1 MNNHALQLTDKQMR
15 DFIINGYVKV
25 KPDFPPSFHQNI
37 YEQLDAMF
45 EQTGNLGNN
54 VLPLIPEMQEIFD
67 HPVVHGAMQGVL
79 GSDYVMHPHRY
90 CHFNQQGSE
99 GQNFH
104 KDTYEGD
111 EQIRRHRCRWTMA
124 FYYPQDVPEDMG
136 PTAVLPGS
144 QYYETSESAHAQPD
158 LSLCGEAGTVT
169 IVHYDLWHR
178 ATPNRSDK
186 KRYMVKFLFS
196 RLDEPQTP
204 TWKSDTP
211 DWDTLGNGE
220 ASEHPE
226 LWESLWD
233 WYYGK
238 QNGTANR
245 SGLQTPPTANGAE
258 LQPRPTVDT
267 LIEALDS
274 NNERERL
281 NAAYRLGKAGAAAV
295 PPLKQ
300 ALHGTSDTIR
310 NYAGY
315 ALSLTGAPAVPTLI
329 DALQATSDSVRA
341 AAAFALADMGKT
353 AEEAMPALTRAARD
367 PDAWVR
373 RHATEGLGLI
383 GQQVSDEIDL
393 SETVQILIDR
403 LCDDYHWVRDNAAR
417 ALAKL
422 GTPAEPAIPTLVAQL
437 EDENRYVRFHA
448 ALALKQ
454 IKTPEAQDALFN
466 HLFTSRWCALTTR
479 GTPY

>member
-1 MNNHALQLTDKQMR
+1 MSRPALQLTDEEMR
-15 DFIINGYVKV
+15 DFIVNGYVKV
-25 KPDFPPSFHQNI
+25 QTDFPPSFHENV
-37 YEQLDAMF
+37 YEQLEAMF

-54 VLPLIPEMQEIFD
+54 VLPLIPEIQEIFD
-67 HPVVHGAMQGVL
+67 HPTVHGAMQGVL
-79 GSDYVMHPHRY
+79 GSDYVMHSHRF
-90 CHFNQQGSE
+90 CHYNPEGSDGQG
-99 GQNFH
+99 FH

-124 FYYPQDVPEDMG
+124 FYYPQDVTEDMG

-144 QYYETSESAHAQPD
+144 QYYETGESAHEQPD

-186 KRYMVKFLFS
+186 KRYMLKFLFS
-196 RLDEPQTP
+196 RLGEPQAP
-204 TWKSDTP
+204 SWKSDTA
-211 DWDTLGNGE
+211 DWHSGE
-220 ASEHPE
+220 KPEHPE
-226 LWESLWD
+226 MWEALWD

-238 QNGTANR
+238 QNGN
-245 SGLQTPPTANGAE
+245 PANGISRTE
-258 LQPRPTVDT
+258 VDT
-267 LIEALDS
+267 LIETLDS
-274 NNERERL
+274 DNERERL
-281 NAAYRLGKAGAAAV
+281 NAAYRLGRVGAAAV
-295 PPLKQ
+295 PTLKQ
-300 ALHGTSDTIR
+300 ALHGTSDAIR

-329 DALQATSDSVRA
+329 DALQATDDSVRA
-341 AAAFALADMGKT
+341 TAAYTLADMGKT
-353 AEEAMPALTRAARD
+353 AQEAIPVLTRAAQD
-367 PDAWVR
+367 SSEWVR

-383 GQQVSDEIDL
+383 GQQVSEEMDL
-393 SETVQILIDR
+393 SETVQVLTDK
-403 LCDDYHWVRDNAAR
+403 LGDDHYWIRDNAAR

-422 GTPAEPAIPTLVAQL
+422 GTRAEPAIPTLVAQL

-466 HLFTSRWCALTTR
+466 HLFASRWCELTTR
-479 GTPY
+479 ETPY

>member
-1 MNNHALQLTDKQMR
+1 MSRPALQLTDTEMR
-15 DFIINGYVKV
+15 DFIINGYIKV
-25 KPDFPPSFHQNI
+25 KPDLPPSFHQNI

-54 VLPLIPEMQEIFD
+54 VLPLIPEMQEVFD
-67 HPVVHGAMQGVL
+67 HPIVHGAMQGVL
-79 GSDYVMHPHRY
+79 GPDYVMHPHRY
-90 CHFNQQGSE
+90 CHYNPEGSDGQG
-99 GQNFH
+99 FH

-124 FYYPQDVPEDMG
+124 FYYPQDVIEDMG

-144 QYYETSESAHAQPD
+144 QYYETGESAHEQPD

-204 TWKSDTP
+204 SWNSDTT
-211 DWDTLGNGE
+211 DWHNGE
-220 ASEHPE
+220 APEHPE
-226 LWESLWD
+226 MWESLWD

-238 QNGTANR
+238 QNGNPANG
-245 SGLQTPPTANGAE
+245 SGLQTPPT
-258 LQPRPTVDT
+258 VDT
-267 LIEALDS
+267 LIGALDS
-274 NNERERL
+274 DNERDRL
-281 NAAYRLGKAGAAAV
+281 NAAYRLGRVGAAAV
-295 PPLKQ
+295 PTLKQ

-310 NYAGY
+310 SYAGY

-329 DALQATSDSVRA
+329 DALQATDDSVRA
-341 AAAFALADMGKT
+341 TAAYALADMGKT
-353 AEEAMPALTRAARD
+353 AQEAIPVLTRAAQD
-367 PDAWVR
+367 PDEWVR

-383 GQQVSDEIDL
+383 GQQVSEDVDL
-393 SETVQILIDR
+393 SETVRVLTDGLR
-403 LCDDYHWVRDNAAR
+403 DDYYWVRDNAAR

-422 GTPAEPAIPTLVAQL
+422 GTHAEPAIPTLVAQL

-454 IKTPEAQDALFN
+454 IKTAEAQDALFN
-466 HLFTSRWCALTTR
+466 HLFASRWCVLTTR

>member
-1 MNNHALQLTDKQMR
+1 MNKPALQLTDEQMR

-54 VLPLIPEMQEIFD
+54 VLPLIPEMQDIFD
-67 HPVVHGAMQGVL
+67 HPTVHGAMQGVL
-79 GSDYVMHPHRY
+79 GPDYVLHPHRY
-90 CHFNQQGSE
+90 CHYNPEGSDGQG
-99 GQNFH
+99 FH

-124 FYYPQDVPEDMG
+124 FYYPQDVTEDMG

-144 QYYETSESAHAQPD
+144 QYYETGDSAHQQPD

-178 ATPNRSDK
+178 ATPNQSDK

-204 TWKSDTP
+204 SWNSDTT
-211 DWDTLGNGE
+211 DWHNGE
-220 ASEHPE
+220 KPEHPE

-238 QNGTANR
+238 QNGNLANGSR
-245 SGLQTPPTANGAE
+245 LQTP
-258 LQPRPTVDT
+258 PTVDT
-267 LIEALDS
+267 LIAALDS
-274 NNERERL
+274 DNEKERL
-281 NAAYRLGKAGAAAV
+281 NAAYRLGRVGADAV
-295 PPLKQ
+295 PTLKQ
-300 ALHGTSDTIR
+300 ALHGPSDTIR

-329 DALQATSDSVRA
+329 DALQATNDSIRGTA
-341 AAAFALADMGKT
+341 AYTLADMGKT
-353 AEEAMPALTRAARD
+353 AQEAIPALTRAAQD
-367 PDAWVR
+367 TSEWVR
-373 RHATEGLGLI
+373 RHATEALGLI
-383 GQQVSDEIDL
+383 GQQVSEDVDL
-393 SETVQILIDR
+393 SETVQVLTNG
-403 LCDDYHWVRDNAAR
+403 LQDDYYWIRDNAAR

-422 GTPAEPAIPTLVAQL
+422 GTLAEPAIPILIEQL

-454 IKTPEAQDALFN
+454 IQTPTAQDALFN
-466 HLFTSRWCALTTR
+466 HLFASRWCALTTR

>member
-1 MNNHALQLTDKQMR
+1 MNRHALQLTDEEMR
-15 DFIINGYVKV
+15 DFIVDGYVKI
-25 KPDFPPSFHQNI
+25 KTDFPPSFHENI
-37 YEQLDAMF
+37 RQQLDTMF
-45 EQTGNLGNN
+45 EETGNLGNN
-54 VLPLIPEMQEIFD
+54 VLPLIPEIQEIFD

-79 GSDYVMHPHRY
+79 GSDYVMHSHRY
-90 CHFNQQGSE
+90 CHYNPEGSDGQG
-99 GQNFH
+99 FH

-124 FYYPQDVPEDMG
+124 FYYPQDVTEDMG

-144 QYYETSESAHAQPD
+144 QYYETGESAHQQPD
-158 LSLCGEAGTVT
+158 LSLCGEAGTVA

-186 KRYMVKFLFS
+186 KRYMLKFLFS
-196 RLDEPQTP
+196 RLGEPQTP
-204 TWKSDTP
+204 TWKSGTA
-211 DWDTLGNGE
+211 DWQSLGNGE
-220 ASEHPE
+220 KSEHPE
-226 LWESLWD
+226 MWESLWD

-238 QNGTANR
+238 QNGTANGI
-245 SGLQTPPTANGAE
+245 SHAE
-258 LQPRPTVDT
+258 VDT
-267 LIEALDS
+267 LIGTLDS
-274 NNERERL
+274 DNERDRL
-281 NAAYRLGKAGAAAV
+281 NAAYRLGRVGAAAV
-295 PPLKQ
+295 PTLKQ
-300 ALHGTSDTIR
+300 ALHGTSDALR

-315 ALSLTGAPAVPTLI
+315 ALSLTGAPAVPTLT
-329 DALQATSDSVRA
+329 DALQATDDSVRA
-341 AAAFALADMGKT
+341 SAAYALADIGK
-353 AEEAMPALTRAARD
+353 AAQEAIPALTRAAQD
-367 PDAWVR
+367 PSEWVR

-393 SETVQILIDR
+393 SETVEVLTTGLQ
-403 LCDDYHWVRDNAAR
+403 DDYYWVRDNAAR

-422 GTPAEPAIPTLVAQL
+422 GTRAEPAIPTLVAQL

-466 HLFTSRWCALTTR
+466 HLFASRWCVLTTR

>member
-1 MNNHALQLTDKQMR
+1 MSRPALQLTDKEMR
-15 DFIINGYVKV
+15 DFIVNGYVKV
-25 KPDFPPSFHQNI
+25 KTDFPPGFHENV
-37 YEQLDAMF
+37 YEQLEAMF

-54 VLPLIPEMQEIFD
+54 VLPLIPEIQEIFD
-67 HPVVHGAMQGVL
+67 HPTVHGAMQGVL
-79 GSDYVMHPHRY
+79 GSDYVMHSHRF
-90 CHFNQQGSE
+90 CHYNPEGSDGQG
-99 GQNFH
+99 FH

-124 FYYPQDVPEDMG
+124 FYYPQDVTEDMG

-144 QYYETSESAHAQPD
+144 QYYETGESAHEQPD

-186 KRYMVKFLFS
+186 KRYMLKFLFS
-196 RLDEPQTP
+196 RLGEPQAP
-204 TWKSDTP
+204 SWKSDTA
-211 DWDTLGNGE
+211 DWHSGE
-220 ASEHPE
+220 KPEHPE
-226 LWESLWD
+226 MWEALWD

-238 QNGTANR
+238 QNGNR
-245 SGLQTPPTANGAE
+245 ANGISRTE
-258 LQPRPTVDT
+258 VDT
-267 LIEALDS
+267 LIETLDS
-274 NNERERL
+274 DNERERL
-281 NAAYRLGKAGAAAV
+281 NAAYRLGRVGAAAV
-295 PPLKQ
+295 PTLKQ
-300 ALHGTSDTIR
+300 ALHGTSDAIR

-329 DALQATSDSVRA
+329 DALQATDDSVRA
-341 AAAFALADMGKT
+341 TAAYTLADMGKT
-353 AEEAMPALTRAARD
+353 AQEAIPVLTRAAQD
-367 PDAWVR
+367 SSEWVR

-383 GQQVSDEIDL
+383 GQQVSEEMDL
-393 SETVQILIDR
+393 SETVQVLTDK
-403 LCDDYHWVRDNAAR
+403 LGDDHYWIRDNAAR

-422 GTPAEPAIPTLVAQL
+422 GTRAEPAIPTLVAQL

-466 HLFTSRWCALTTR
+466 HLFASRWCELTTR
-479 GTPY
+479 ETPY

>member
-1 MNNHALQLTDKQMR
+1 MSRPALQLTDEEMR
-15 DFIINGYVKV
+15 DFIVNGYVKV
-25 KPDFPPSFHQNI
+25 KTDFPPSFHENV
-37 YEQLDAMF
+37 YKQLEAMF

-54 VLPLIPEMQEIFD
+54 VLPLIPEIQDIFD
-67 HPVVHGAMQGVL
+67 HPIIHGAMQGVL
-79 GSDYVMHPHRY
+79 GSDYVMHSHRY
-90 CHFNQQGSE
+90 CHYNPEGSDGQG
-99 GQNFH
+99 FH

-124 FYYPQDVPEDMG
+124 FYYPQDVTEDMG

-144 QYYETSESAHAQPD
+144 QYYETGESAHEQPD

-196 RLDEPQTP
+196 RLGEPQAP
-204 TWKSDTP
+204 SWKSDTA
-211 DWDTLGNGE
+211 DWQNGE
-220 ASEHPE
+220 KPEHPE
-226 LWESLWD
+226 MWESLWD

-238 QNGTANR
+238 QNGN
-245 SGLQTPPTANGAE
+245 PANGVSDTE
-258 LQPRPTVDT
+258 INT
-267 LIEALDS
+267 LIETLDS
-274 NNERERL
+274 DNERERL
-281 NAAYRLGKAGAAAV
+281 NAAYRLGRIGAAAV
-295 PPLKQ
+295 PTLKQ
-300 ALHGTSDTIR
+300 ALHGTSDAIR

-329 DALQATSDSVRA
+329 DALQATDDSVRA
-341 AAAFALADMGKT
+341 TAAYTLADMGRT
-353 AEEAMPALTRAARD
+353 AQEAMPALTHAAQD
-367 PDAWVR
+367 VSEWVR

-383 GQQVSDEIDL
+383 GQQVSEDLDL
-393 SETVQILIDR
+393 SETVDVLTNGLQ
-403 LCDDYHWVRDNAAR
+403 DDYYWIRDNAAR

-422 GTPAEPAIPTLVAQL
+422 GTRAEQAIPTLVAQL

-466 HLFTSRWCALTTR
+466 HLFASRWCALTTR
-479 GTPY
+479 GTPF

>member
-1 MNNHALQLTDKQMR
+1 MSRHALQLTDAQMR
-15 DFIINGYVKV
+15 DFIINGYIKV
-25 KPDFPPSFHQNI
+25 KTDFPPSFHENI
-37 YEQLDAMF
+37 YEQLETMF
-45 EQTGNLGNN
+45 ETGNLGNN
-54 VLPLIPEMQEIFD
+54 VLPLIPEMQEVFD

-90 CHFNQQGSE
+90 CHYNPEGSDGQG
-99 GQNFH
+99 FH

-124 FYYPQDVPEDMG
+124 FYYPQDVTEDMG

-144 QYYETSESAHAQPD
+144 QYYETGESAHEQPD

-196 RLDEPQTP
+196 RLGEPQTP
-204 TWKSDTP
+204 EWKSDTANWH
-211 DWDTLGNGE
+211 DSE

-226 LWESLWD
+226 LWGSLWD

-238 QNGTANR
+238 QNGTANGV
-245 SGLQTPPTANGAE
+245 SLNE
-258 LQPRPTVDT
+258 VDT
-267 LIEALDS
+267 LIETLDS
-274 NNERERL
+274 DNERERL
-281 NAAYRLGKAGAAAV
+281 NAAYRLGRIGADAV
-295 PPLKQ
+295 PTLKQ
-300 ALHGTSDTIR
+300 ALQGKSDAIR

-329 DALQATSDSVRA
+329 DALQATHDSVRGTA
-341 AAAFALADMGKT
+341 AYTLADMGKT
-353 AEEAMPALTRAARD
+353 AQEAMPALTRAAQ
-367 PDAWVR
+367 DASEWVR
-373 RHATEGLGLI
+373 RHATEALGLI
-383 GQQVSDEIDL
+383 GQQISEDIDL
-393 SETVQILIDR
+393 SETVQVLTNG
-403 LCDDYHWVRDNAAR
+403 LHDDHYWIRDNAAR
-417 ALAKL
+417 SLAKL
-422 GTPAEPAIPTLVAQL
+422 GTHAEPAIPTLVAQL

-454 IKTPEAQDALFN
+454 IQTPEAQDALFN
-466 HLFTSRWCALTTR
+466 HLFTSRWCELTTR